1 MHTIII
7 YKVIYQVVHVYTY
20 ILISNKRKG
29 HIKFS
34 SEVHYGRKKLKLES

>member
-1 MHTIII
+1 MYIRII
-7 YKVIYQVVHVYTY
+7 

-34 SEVHYGRKKLKLES
+34 SEVHSGRKKLKLES